1 MGMGGRCTWSS
12 ANRVLLCCRDSCN
25 RDLETKEVTSCDTS
39 SCIPQPSHSL
49 AGQTLLLLQGRRVWP
64 ARLSLVGLHVL
75 LNNTYRTHSNFKRRQ
90 FKNSDEDERDDVNN
104 SEYTVAIVDNPLY
117 AENEGDIDEFFNTE
131 LEGEEEERESEVHM

>member
-12 ANRVLLCCRDSCN
+12 ANCVLLCCRDSCN
-25 RDLETKEVTSCDTS
+25 RDLETKEVTGCDTS
-39 SCIPQPSHSL
+39 SCIPQPSRSL
-49 AGQTLLLLQGRRVWP
+49 AG
-64 ARLSLVGLHVL
+64 LHVI
-75 LNNTYRTHSNFKRRQ
+75 LNNTHRTHSKFKRRQ
-90 FKNSDEDERDDVNN
+90 FKNSDEDEQDDVNN